1 MNIQY
6 QKFKKFN
13 MYQLKPIPFNP
24 SPPNLYFPL
33 TLLPLHHQK
42 ITLGAQMLKN
52 SQEMSSKFIKLLWK
66 YSRNIVLFL
75 CF

>member
-24 SPPNLYFPL
+24 LSPKS
-33 TLLPLHHQK
+33 LLSSYTTTSSSSENNSGSSDAQK
-42 ITLGAQMLKN
+42 QP
-52 SQEMSSKFIKLLWK
+52 
-66 YSRNIVLFL
+66 RNVIQIYQAIVEIL
-75 CF
+75 